1 MKQYPKTIYAKPTRT
16 IGFIEKDAVYK
27 FTHERNGLY
36 KTTLSNGHDK
46 YESFEPG
53 APNSGKSAHLWD
65 GVNWHEAGTFIVC
78 NEKGTPITE
87 LNFDGTNYYTHNA
100 ELELMN
106 TAELYDFIAPY
117 FKDDS
122 NCVGNLAL
130 FLSDFFDGYHGT
142 DEKRRQ
148 PLRAMLTRETI
159 RNRDKIGSTSDK
171 RAILKLIPKLK
182 RGDELIVYKLDR
194 ISRDQAELLAIMS
207 MLDKKGVKLTSQSQ
221 QLADGPI

>member
-1 MKQYPKTIYAKPTRT
+1 MKQYPKTLYAKPTRT
-16 IGFIEKDAVYK
+16 VGFIEKDTVYK

-46 YESFEPG
+46 YECFEPG

-87 LNFDGTNYYTHNA
+87 LNFDGTDYYTHNA
-100 ELELMN
+100 ELELVN
-106 TAELYDFIAPY
+106 TAELHEFIAPY
-117 FKDDS
+117 FKNDS
-122 NCVGNLAL
+122 NCIDNLTL
-130 FLSDFFDGYHGT
+130 FLSNFFDGHHGT

-159 RNRDKIGSTSDK
+159 RNRHKIDFKFMADS
-171 RAILKLIPKLK
+171 LKTYFTL
-182 RGDELIVYKLDR
+182 
-194 ISRDQAELLAIMS
+194 S
-207 MLDKKGVKLTSQSQ
+207 
-221 QLADGPI
+221 